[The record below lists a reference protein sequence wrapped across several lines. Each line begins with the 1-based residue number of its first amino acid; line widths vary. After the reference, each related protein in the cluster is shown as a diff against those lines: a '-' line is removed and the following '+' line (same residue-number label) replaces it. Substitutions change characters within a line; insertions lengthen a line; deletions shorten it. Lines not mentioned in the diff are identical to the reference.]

1 MKKVLATIV
10 KEWLLM
16 RRDVPGIVLLFVMPV
31 ILIVVMALIEDAPF
45 KDYQEYRFEL
55 LMVDNDHGS
64 LAQEIKTGLNQ
75 SKNFLVIDSLDGK
88 ALDENHLKT
97 LLKKGYYRVGIIIPQ
112 GATAE
117 VINASNIV
125 ANNVSKKIGLGT
137 LPQREMRG
145 NSFVRM
151 YFDPVAK
158 PTFRLSISFALDR
171 YITYS
176 CSNLLVKRL
185 AKLGN
190 AEAADTSENDDFKK
204 IFQGIGI
211 KEEVL
216 SNKPADAK
224 FINSVQHNVPAWA
237 IFAMFFIAIP
247 IAGHMIREREEGSAL
262 RIELI
267 PDSYVYM
274 ALGRIVFYTLICTLQ
289 FVCMVAVGIW
299 FLPLLGLPELQLG
312 IHPEII
318 FLVALAIA
326 FTATAYGHF
335 VGAIFRTTNQ
345 AMPFGAISIVIL
357 SALGGVWVPADLLPE
372 HMKAL
377 TMVSPLHWGFD
388 AINTITLRN
397 GGMRDVTV
405 NFVVLLSFGIV
416 FWLVSTYM
424 EDSRRRSI

>member
-45 KDYQEYRFEL
+45 KDYQEFRFDIL
-55 LMVDNDHGS
+55 IVDNDHGA
-64 LAQEIKTGLNQ
+64 LPQEIKKGLNE
-75 SKNFLVIDSLDGK
+75 SKNFRVIDGVDGK
-88 ALDENHLKT
+88 PLDDAKLKE
-97 LLKKGYYRVGIIIPQ
+97 LLKKGYYRVGIIIPK

-117 VINASNIV
+117 VVNASNII
-125 ANNVSKKIGLGT
+125 ANSVSEKIGLGKM
-137 LPQREMRG
+137 PAREIRDS
-145 NSFVRM
+145 SFVRM

-176 CSNLLVKRL
+176 CSNLLVKRM
-185 AKLGN
+185 AKLGK
-190 AEAADTSENDDFKK
+190 AEEIDTTQNDDFKK
-204 IFQGIGI
+204 IFKGIGVR
-211 KEEVL
+211 EEAL
-216 SNKPADAK
+216 SNKAADSK

-267 PDSYVYM
+267 PNSYVYM
-274 ALGRIVFYTLICTLQ
+274 ALGRIIFYTFICTLQ
-289 FVCMVAVGIW
+289 FICMFAIGIW
-299 FLPLLGLPELQLG
+299 FLPLLGLPQLQLG
-312 IHPEII
+312 LHPEII
-318 FLVALAIA
+318 LLIAIAIA

-335 VGAIFRTTNQ
+335 VGAIFKTTNQ

-372 HMKAL
+372 QMKML

-388 AINTITLRN
+388 AINQIILRN
-397 GGMRDVTV
+397 GGLSSVTV
-405 NFVVLLSFGIV
+405 NLVVLLGFGIS
-416 FWLVSTYM
+416 FWLISTYM